1 MEVKPIILNG
11 RHISSVHLLIQ
22 QTFIVCQLFAKHRKD
37 TDKQD
42 IVFDLRGMQ
51 NSAVVES
58 LRVEMSG
65 MRLKSRPSI
74 FPYVVPLRLVS

>member
-1 MEVKPIILNG
+1 MEVKPIILSG

-42 IVFDLRGMQ
+42 IVFDLRGCRILQ
-51 NSAVVES
+51 W
-58 LRVEMSG
+58 
-65 MRLKSRPSI
+65 LKAS
-74 FPYVVPLRLVS
+74 VLK

>member
-22 QTFIVCQLFAKHRKD
+22 QTFIVCQLFAKHQKD

-42 IVFDLRGMQ
+42 IVFDLRGCRILQ
-51 NSAVVES
+51 W
-58 LRVEMSG
+58 
-65 MRLKSRPSI
+65 LKAS
-74 FPYVVPLRLVS
+74 VLK